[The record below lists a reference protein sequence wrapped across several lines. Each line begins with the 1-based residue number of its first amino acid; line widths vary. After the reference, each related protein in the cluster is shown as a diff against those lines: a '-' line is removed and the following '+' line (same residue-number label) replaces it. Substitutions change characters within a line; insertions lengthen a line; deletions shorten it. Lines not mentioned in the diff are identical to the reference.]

1 MEILYKD
8 CRKELKKRLI
18 HVPNISLS
26 CDEWKSSTRSYY
38 FCITGHF
45 YNDQHQLQSCIL
57 SFHRFLGS
65 HTFVRL
71 RRFLLNELN
80 KLGIQEKVTSITT
93 DNGKDVRIAVSS
105 RGFGTRF
112 SCLCH
117 NLNLTVQ
124 NGLWLHNKPK
134 AVR

>member
-1 MEILYKD
+1 MLYKD
-8 CRKELKKRLI
+8 YRNELKKQLI

-26 CDEWKSSTRSYY
+26 CDVWKSSTRSYY

-57 SFHRFLGS
+57 SFRRFLGT
-65 HTFVRL
+65 HTSVRL

-80 KLGIQEKVTSITT
+80 KLGIQETVTSITT

-105 RGFGTRF
+105 LGFGTRF
-112 SCLCH
+112 SRLWH
-117 NLNLTVQ
+117 DLNLTVQ
-124 NGLWLHNKPK
+124 NGLWLHNKSK
-134 AVR
+134 TIR

>member
-1 MEILYKD
+1 MEMLYKD
-8 CRKELKKRLI
+8 YRNELKKQLI

-26 CDEWKSSTRSYY
+26 CDVWKSSTRSYY

-57 SFHRFLGS
+57 SF
-65 HTFVRL
+65 

-80 KLGIQEKVTSITT
+80 KLGTQEKVTSITT

-105 RGFGTRF
+105 LGFGTRF

-117 NLNLTVQ
+117 DLNLTVQ

-134 AVR
+134 TIR

>member
-1 MEILYKD
+1 MKMLYKD
-8 CRKELKKRLI
+8 YRNELKKQLI

-26 CDEWKSSTRSYY
+26 CDVWKSSTRSYY

-57 SFHRFLGS
+57 ASGRFLGT
-65 HTFVRL
+65 HTSVRL

-93 DNGKDVRIAVSS
+93 DNGKDVRIAV
-105 RGFGTRF
+105 
-112 SCLCH
+112 LD
-117 NLNLTVQ
+117 LVQ
-124 NGLWLHNKPK
+124 DFH
-134 AVR
+134 VYVMI

>member
-1 MEILYKD
+1 MEMLYKD
-8 CRKELKKRLI
+8 YRKELKKQLI

-26 CDEWKSSTRSYY
+26 CDAWKSSTRSYY

-57 SFHRFLGS
+57 SFGHFLGS
-65 HTFVRL
+65 HTSVRL

-80 KLGIQEKVTSITT
+80 KLGIQQKVTSITT

-105 RGFGTRF
+105 LGFATRF

-117 NLNLTVQ
+117 DLNLTVQ

-134 AVR
+134 TIR